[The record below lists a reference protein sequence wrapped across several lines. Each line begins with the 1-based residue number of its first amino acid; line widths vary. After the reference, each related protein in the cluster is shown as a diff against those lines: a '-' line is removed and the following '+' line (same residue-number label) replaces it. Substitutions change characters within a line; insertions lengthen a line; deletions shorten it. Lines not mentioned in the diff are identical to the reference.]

1 MVKGVTAGDRVELK
15 EKTKDNEIVT
25 YISQGMDVS
34 EDGSIRIAMPIV
46 KGKIVPLPKGGKYDA
61 FFYSSRNIYQA
72 RVVVSERYKSGN
84 IYSMDIVPENGMKK
98 YQRREYY
105 RLEKMIAMKY
115 AILSDEAY
123 EEIVATGEVPD
134 ELMSPETLLKGMILD
149 ISGGGIRFTGDMKL
163 DEGMKILT
171 SFQML
176 GSKGMVDF
184 NIPANIIRTFKI
196 TNESGKY
203 ENRVKFENISREC
216 RELIIKSIFEE
227 ERRKIKPKA

>member
-1 MVKGVTAGDRVELK
+1 MIKGVTAGDRVELK
-15 EKTKDNEIVT
+15 EKNKDNEIVT
-25 YISQGMDVS
+25 YISQVMDIS
-34 EDGSIRIAMPIV
+34 EDGAIRIAMPIV
-46 KGKIVPLPKGGKYDA
+46 KGKIVPLPKGAKYDA
-61 FFYSSRNIYQA
+61 FFYSTRSIYQA

-115 AILSDEAY
+115 AVLSDETY
-123 EEIVATGEVPD
+123 EEIVATGEISD
-134 ELMSPETLLKGMILD
+134 ELMSPETLMKGMILD

-163 DEGMKILT
+163 DEGTKILT